1 MSCCG
6 QAGNSLCCIVYKNGK
21 RSQYQRTLC
30 WISLF
35 WFGQDARHNAAHTC
49 ILKGQIAK
57 SHSRRANA
65 EVGRTASQ
73 WNSERYKWAH
83 WPDSLSVNAEHMA
96 DWKTTRA
103 IVHLRKVKAVRG
115 THESPQHLRLLE
127 SCRKRENLM
136 IVESQGPKTQAQWAP
151 VFQIELIQQYTISVL
166 EVRTPEPKKIQQVS
180 GFRVKFGTAFLI
192 QYIYRFSI
200 NRDVL
205 LMK

>member
-166 EVRTPEPKKIQQVS
+166 EVRRPNQKRYNKWVDLGSSLGQLFLYSIS
-180 GFRVKFGTAFLI
+180 IGFQLI
-192 QYIYRFSI
+192 GMCF
-200 NRDVL
+200 
-205 LMK
+205 